1 MTTPRSSGIAGIALG
16 AFGIMA
22 ILTAIVLVSIFF
34 VSPSSAAATPTPTIT
49 PTMSPT
55 ATASSSGLFDPSV
68 GAPLPAGR
76 IITFYGVTGGGE
88 VNGPASS
95 LPLTAPNGVSL
106 QQIGQQYAT
115 ADPHHPVKLGLDVA
129 VNIFEDC
136 YHNPKAFPTCTS
148 TADPSIIQNYIN
160 YAQQNNLLL
169 FLNVQLGTMTVA
181 NMVTQLMPYLRYP
194 FVELELD
201 TAFHFPPDLTPSQI
215 FTHDNGCDCMVP
227 TQGHMDAGEIN
238 WAIDQLAQLVLQ
250 YHIPSKVL
258 VFDQPVTGAITNV
271 QKIKANPYVSIVQ
284 QMDGSGGNDVKT
296 ANYGQFVSNQL
307 IQYGGFKL
315 FFTYKESTCCTDTPL
330 MTPQQVLS
338 SLNPAPLF
346 ISYQ

>member
-1 MTTPRSSGIAGIALG
+1 MATRRSSGIAGIAIS
-16 AFGIMA
+16 AFGIIA
-22 ILTAIVLVSIFF
+22 ILTAIALVSIFF
-34 VSPSSAAATPTPTIT
+34 VNPSSAAATPTPTET
-49 PTMSPT
+49 PTISPT
-55 ATASSSGLFDPSV
+55 TTASSSGLFDPSV
-68 GAPLPAGR
+68 GAPLPNGR

-95 LPLTAPNGVSL
+95 LPITAPNGISL

-115 ADPHHPVKLGLDVA
+115 ADPHTPVKLGLDVV

-136 YHNPKAFPTCTS
+136 YHNPTTYPTCTS
-148 TADPSIIQNYIN
+148 TADPSIIQNYID

-181 NMVTQLMPYLRYP
+181 DMVTQLMPYLRYP

-201 TAFHFPPDLTPSQI
+201 TAFHYPPDVTPGQI

-227 TQGHMDAGEIN
+227 NQGHMDAGEIN

-258 VFDQPVTGAITNV
+258 VFDQPTNDAVTDI

-284 QMDGSGGNDVKT
+284 QMDSSGGNDVKT
-296 ANYGQFVSNQL
+296 ANYGLFVFNQL
-307 IQYGGFKL
+307 TQYGGFKL

-330 MTPQQVLS
+330 MTPQQVLT
-338 SLNPAPLF
+338 SLKPAPSF